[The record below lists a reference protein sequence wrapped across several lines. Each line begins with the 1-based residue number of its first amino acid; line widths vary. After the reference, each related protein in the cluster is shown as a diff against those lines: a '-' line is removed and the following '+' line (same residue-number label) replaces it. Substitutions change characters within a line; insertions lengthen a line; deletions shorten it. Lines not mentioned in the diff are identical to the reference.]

1 MPERKK
7 IVLVVDDK
15 REMAE
20 MLADGLAAHGYES
33 IAAASSQE
41 ALRALEHDPVDL
53 LVTDLRMPEVDGLQL
68 LEASRKAAPDRPV
81 IVMTAY
87 GAVDTAVESIRR
99 GAYHYL
105 SKPFKLEELLVFVER
120 ALDEGQVRRAV
131 RHALKPQAANIF
143 GESKRL
149 RAALDVMGRV
159 AGTGVPVLLLGET
172 GTGKG
177 AFARALHA
185 ASPRANAPFVT
196 VNCAALPEALL
207 ESELFGHVRGAFTGA
222 TADRAGLF
230 AEADGGTILLDEI
243 GEMPLPLQA
252 KLLHVLESNTLRPVG
267 AGRERRVDV
276 RVLAATHRNLR
287 DRVAHGQFREDL
299 LYRIEVVAIDIPPLR
314 DREGDIALLADKFL
328 QAARERFPNS
338 AARRFSPAAM
348 QRLIDHPWPGNV
360 RELMH
365 AVDRAV
371 VLARGEEIGPAD
383 LPPSLQPARSPD
395 ELMSGEV
402 RALHEIERRYAAWA
416 LEQLGGQR
424 GKTAAALQ
432 IDGKTLAKLLGG
444 S

>member
-1 MPERKK
+1 MRKQV
-7 IVLVVDDK
+7 VLIVDDK

-20 MLADGLAAHGYES
+20 MLADGLAAHGYET
-33 IAAASSQE
+33 IAMQSRE
-41 ALRALEHDPVDL
+41 ALVAVARDPVDL
-53 LVTDLRMPEVDGLQL
+53 LVTDLRMPEVDGLAL

-120 ALDEGQVRRAV
+120 ALDEGQLRRAV
-131 RHALKPQAANIF
+131 RQALKPQASNIF
-143 GESKRL
+143 GESKKL
-149 RAALDVMGRV
+149 RAALDVLDRV
-159 AGTGVPVLLLGET
+159 AKADVPVLLQGET

-185 ASPRANAPFVT
+185 ASQRSSAPFVA

-222 TADRAGLF
+222 TSDRAGLF
-230 AEADGGTILLDEI
+230 AEADGGTMLLDEI
-243 GEMPLPLQA
+243 GEMPVPLQS
-252 KLLHVLESNTLRPVG
+252 KLLHVLESGTVRPVG

-287 DRVAHGQFREDL
+287 QRVTAGQFREDL

-314 DREGDIALLADKFL
+314 EREGDIALLASRFL
-328 QAARERFPNS
+328 ETARERFPAS
-338 AARRFSPAAM
+338 VARRISPAAL
-348 QRLIDHPWPGNV
+348 QRLVEHSWPGNV
-360 RELMH
+360 RELLH
-365 AVDRAV
+365 AVERAV
-371 VLARGEEIGPAD
+371 VLAKSEEIGPSD

-395 ELMSGEV
+395 ELMTGEV
-402 RALHEIERRYAAWA
+402 RPLHEVERRYAAWA
-416 LEQLGGQR
+416 LEQLEGQR

-432 IDGKTLAKLLGG
+432 IDGKTLAKLLG
-444 S
+444 